1 MHSFK
6 QKILI
11 AVVVTFGFGVST
23 LLYAAY
29 TVPSDLACL
38 FLKSATLDKLPD
50 GALVDPGISDAER
63 ATFPELQWQA
73 KARIEKIFGAPRV
86 LPIVVF
92 FKDSKIFWPLKINS
106 YGSAGSAINH
116 HCVFMGPQGLNV
128 DVVAHELMHQELQ
141 ERVGSWRMF
150 TEVPVWFNEGI
161 AMQVD
166 FRPQYSLAPE
176 AANPGDIGKVRTL
189 KSVRQFNQGNDAQLT
204 QHYAFA
210 KAEVAQWLSQV
221 GQRDLYPRL
230 ERIRAGEPFH
240 TVVERKQ
247 PSGMAPQ

>member
-11 AVVVTFGFGVST
+11 GVAVAFGLGTTT

-38 FLKSATLDKLPD
+38 FVKSAALEELPD
-50 GALVDPGISDAER
+50 GTRVDPGISDAER
-63 ATFPELQWQA
+63 ATFPELQLQA
-73 KARIEKIFGAPRV
+73 KVRIEKTFGAPRA

-92 FKDSKIFWPLKINS
+92 FRDSKIFWPLKMNS

-141 ERVGSWRMF
+141 ARVGSWRMF
-150 TEVPVWFNEGI
+150 TEVPVWFNEGV

-166 FRPQYSLAPE
+166 LRPQYSLAPRE
-176 AANPGDIGKVRTL
+176 SNASDIGKVRAL
-189 KSVRQFNQGNDAQLT
+189 KSVSQFNQGNNTQLT

-210 KAEVAQWLSQV
+210 KAEVAQWLSDV
-221 GQRDLYPRL
+221 GQQELYPRL
-230 ERIRAGEPFH
+230 ERIRAGEHFDA
-240 TVVERKQ
+240 VVERK
-247 PSGMAPQ
+247 